1 MFQKIPVFVF
11 IMIIILLPDNII
23 TATIFLF
30 SIDRG
35 INISLR
41 MVVAAFLG
49 ILLALSFI
57 LFIVKELI
65 FCFDKFLVVRCTKI
79 LEGMTAATIETISIR
94 NISETGI
101 IYFSVDSG
109 PLPNRKKAV
118 MLVICEL

>member
-49 ILLALSFI
+49 ILLALSFL

-65 FCFDKFLVVRCTKI
+65 FCFYKFLVVRCTKI
-79 LEGMTAATIETISIR
+79 LEGMTAATIETISIV
-94 NISETGI
+94 NISENGSI
-101 IYFSVDSG
+101 CVSVDSG
-109 PLPNRKKAV
+109 PLSNQIKAV
-118 MLVICEL
+118 ILGTCK